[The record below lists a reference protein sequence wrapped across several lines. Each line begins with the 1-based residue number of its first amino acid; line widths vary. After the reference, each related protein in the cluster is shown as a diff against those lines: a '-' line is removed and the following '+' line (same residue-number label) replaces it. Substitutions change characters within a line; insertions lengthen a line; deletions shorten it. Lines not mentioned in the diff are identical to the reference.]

1 MPDNPRLARAWGAM
15 AWAVLIHVLDEAWNN
30 FLVVYN
36 PAAIA
41 LTGRYPWLP
50 LPVFQFEYWL
60 GGLLLAVI
68 GLFLLKRQARR
79 ATTPIVIAAY
89 ILAAAMAVNA
99 VWHTALTIAG
109 HTPTGMEF
117 TRPMPGFWSS
127 PLLLAASI
135 WLWREARRAGSARS
149 TQLRP
154 AGVPDHP

>member
-1 MPDNPRLARAWGAM
+1 MPDNPNLARAWGAM

-36 PAAIA
+36 PTVIA
-41 LTGRYPWLP
+41 LTDRYPWLP
-50 LPVFQFEYWL
+50 LPAFQFEYWL

-79 ATTPIVIAAY
+79 APRWMVTASFL
-89 ILAAAMAVNA
+89 LAAAMAFNA
-99 VWHTALTIAG
+99 FWHMALTVAG
-109 HTPTGMEF
+109 KTPTGMEF

-135 WLWREARRAGSARS
+135 WLWREARRASTARA
-149 TQLRP
+149 R
-154 AGVPDHP
+154 